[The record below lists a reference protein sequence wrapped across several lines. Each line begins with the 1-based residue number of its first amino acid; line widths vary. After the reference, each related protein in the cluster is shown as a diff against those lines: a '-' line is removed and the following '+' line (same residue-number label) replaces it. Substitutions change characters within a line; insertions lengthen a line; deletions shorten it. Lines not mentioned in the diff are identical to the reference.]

1 MPPYSDPEG
10 YSDSTAVVEL
20 LCRGL
25 GVNVDDNDIQQAAL
39 ETAQISFTTNSIII
53 PLTDFGTIGMLK
65 HLYQNA
71 ELPWKASH

>member
-25 GVNVDDNDIQQAAL
+25 GVDVDDSDIQNAAL
-39 ETAQISFTTNSIII
+39 QTAQLSFTTNSIII
-53 PLTDFGTIGMLK
+53 PLTDFGTIGTFDPFLISAK
-65 HLYQNA
+65 RFCKISY
-71 ELPWKASH
+71 

>member
-20 LCRGL
+20 LCRGA
-25 GVNVDDNDIQQAAL
+25 GIEVDDSAIQNAATQTEQL
-39 ETAQISFTTNSIII
+39 AFTTNSIII

-65 HLYQNA
+65 LSFHTSNL
-71 ELPWKASH
+71 